1 MEAMKLQVRRNDF
14 SDDCT
19 IGDLS
24 IDGVVFCN
32 TLEDVDRHLETNPN
46 AKIFGQTAIPRG
58 TYRVTISYS
67 DHFQRDLPLLS
78 GVVGFSGVRIHPGNS
93 DADTEGC
100 ILVGIKSDRDDWI
113 TNSRATFE
121 PLFDQI
127 HNAIENGEEVWITVL

>member
-1 MEAMKLQVRRNDF
+1 MEAMKLEVRRNDF

-24 IDGVVFCN
+24 IDGVMFCN
-32 TLEDVDRHLETNPN
+32 TLEDVDRHLELNPGT
-46 AKIFGQTAIPRG
+46 KVYGQTAIPRG
-58 TYRVTISYS
+58 TYRVTVTHS
-67 DHFQRDLPLLS
+67 DHFNRDLPLLS

-100 ILVGIKSDRDDWI
+100 ILVGTKTDKDDWI
-113 TNSRATFE
+113 ANSRATFE

-127 HNAIENGEEVWITVL
+127 HVAIEKGDTVWITVS